1 MTQAPPPD
9 SVALE
14 YRSFVLLL
22 IAVSLAFGWILLPFF
37 GAVFWGIV
45 LAIVF
50 APLNRR
56 LCAHLRKRE
65 NLAALLTL
73 VIILVLVILPL
84 AVVSGVLA
92 QEGTAIYRR
101 MQSGELNFAR
111 YFDQIVA
118 ALPSWAASLLE
129 RFGLDNIGDLQRRL
143 TASASQGG
151 QVIVTHAFDIG
162 QNTLDWVVSF
172 FITLYLA
179 FFLLRDGAS
188 LARRVWSAVP
198 LDTES
203 KRDLSTKFATVIR
216 ATVKGNILVAAAQGA
231 LGGVAFWYLGVHGAV
246 VWAVLMAFLSLL
258 PAIGAALVWLPVAIY
273 LLMTG
278 QVWQGVGLIAWGTIV
293 IGLVDNLLRPLLVG
307 KDTKMPDYLVLIST
321 LGGMALFG
329 LNGFVIGPVIAAMF
343 LATWDIFSESRARRT
358 VPAPMSDSAA
368 RNTAAAR
375 RPGEVGSP
383 VSPGRLKPTGG
394 ATVPEP
400 SAGGRLERP

>member
-1 MTQAPPPD
+1 MPQAPPPD

-14 YRSFVLLL
+14 YKTFVLLL

-56 LCAHLRKRE
+56 LCARLGKRE
-65 NLAALLTL
+65 NAAALLTL

-84 AVVSGVLA
+84 AMVSGVLA
-92 QEGTAIYRR
+92 QEGSAIYRR
-101 MQSGELNFAR
+101 LQSGELNFAR
-111 YFDQIVA
+111 YFEQIVA

-129 RFGLDNIGDLQRRL
+129 RFGLNNIGDLQQRL
-143 TASASQGG
+143 TASAGKGG

-179 FFLLRDGAS
+179 FFLLRDGAG
-188 LARRVWSAVP
+188 LARRVWIAVP

-203 KRDLSTKFATVIR
+203 KRDLSTKFAAVIR

-273 LLMTG
+273 LLIAG
-278 QVWQGVGLIAWGTIV
+278 EVWQGIGLIAWGTIV

-329 LNGFVIGPVIAAMF
+329 LNGFVIGPAIAAMF

-358 VPAPMSDSAA
+358 VPATLTD
-368 RNTAAAR
+368 TAGAEASGLP
-375 RPGEVGSP
+375 RPGDGAA
-383 VSPGRLKPTGG
+383 PGRPKPTAG
-394 ATVPEP
+394 ASTAEP
-400 SAGGRLERP
+400 RTEGRLETP